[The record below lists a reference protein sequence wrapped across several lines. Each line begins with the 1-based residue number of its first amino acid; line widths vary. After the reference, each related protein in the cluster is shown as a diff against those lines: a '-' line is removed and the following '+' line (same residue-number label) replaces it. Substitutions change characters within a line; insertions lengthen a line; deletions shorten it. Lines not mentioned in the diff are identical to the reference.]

1 MTIEKLS
8 KMIEVSSGKVLAD
21 LVIRNCKV
29 VDPISA
35 TITDAD
41 IAIVDD
47 YIVGVGSYNGKEV
60 IDAKGSYATSGLID
74 SHVHIESSLCT
85 PVNFA
90 EVVIPFGTT
99 LIVTDPH
106 EIANVCGIEGIKFMI
121 ESAKKSPLKCKFMLS
136 SCVPA
141 VNFEDSGAVL
151 DSNIIEEF
159 INDEDI
165 FGLAEMMNA
174 PGVLSCDKDVLKKLL
189 AAINADK
196 IIDGHG
202 VMLGGKTVNAYRAAG
217 VYTDH

>member
-35 TITDAD
+35 TITDGD

-47 YIVGVGSYNGKEV
+47 YIVGVGSYNGKEI

-74 SHVHIESSLCT
+74 SHVHIESSLCA
-85 PVNFA
+85 PANFA

-106 EIANVCGIEGIKFMI
+106 EIANVCGIDGIKFMI
-121 ESAKKSPLKCKFMLS
+121 NSAKKSPLKCKFMLS

-141 VNFEDSGAVL
+141 V
-151 DSNIIEEF
+151 
-159 INDEDI
+159 
-165 FGLAEMMNA
+165 
-174 PGVLSCDKDVLKKLL
+174 
-189 AAINADK
+189 
-196 IIDGHG
+196 
-202 VMLGGKTVNAYRAAG
+202 
-217 VYTDH
+217 